1 MLRRRLLPIVSAA
14 VVLAFP
20 GPALAI
26 GGNYVFSGGTAYER
40 QQVVD
45 ALAVSSFDWSVV
57 PQQISV
63 VIEPTPSSEATPG
76 TIYLDASLLD
86 SGEFSWGVVQH
97 EYAHEVDFELL
108 NDGDRAELD
117 AALGGSVWWPDE
129 SPGLQHSQYGC
140 ERFASTLAWAFWPS
154 ARNSMRPADIGVES
168 AGMAPGPFRALLAG
182 MLGQGAAP
190 AGAVMQTVHAP
201 PVPHRQKR

>member
-1 MLRRRLLPIVSAA
+1 MSHTHLLPICGAA
-14 VVLAFP
+14 LALAFP
-20 GPALAI
+20 GSALAV
-26 GGNYVFSGGTAYER
+26 GGNYVLSGGTAYER

-45 ALAVSSFDWSVV
+45 ALEVSSFDWSVV

-63 VIEPTPSSEATPG
+63 VIEPTPSAEATPG
-76 TIYLDASLLD
+76 TIYLDPSLLD

-97 EYAHEVDFELL
+97 EYAHQVDFELL

-129 SPGLQHSQYGC
+129 APGLRHSQYGC

-182 MLGQGAAP
+182 MLGQRAAP
-190 AGAVMQTVHAP
+190 AVAVAETVHAP
-201 PVPHRQKR
+201 RVGHPQKR